1 MDNQVPEKIAQS
13 IDRKL
18 EVIISENRMLQEKVS
33 SLESIIN
40 KDVYSVLEIM
50 NERVSS
56 MEDIIISPRTRLPT
70 WSSKYI
76 PSIMVGIGIA
86 SFLSLYLMDNN
97 NNNKEP
103 EPIPII
109 YLNDTCPAEY
119 SLPKMRR

>member
-1 MDNQVPEKIAQS
+1 MDNQS

-18 EVIISENRMLQEKVS
+18 EVIISENRKLQEKIS

-86 SFLSLYLMDNN
+86 SFLSLYLIDNN
-97 NNNKEP
+97 NKGSEP

-109 YLNDTCPAEY
+109 YLNDTCPPEY

>member
-70 WSSKYI
+70 WSSRYI
-76 PSIMVGIGIA
+76 PSIMIGIGIA
-86 SFLSLYLMDNN
+86 SFLSLYLIDNH
-97 NNNKEP
+97 NKE

-109 YLNDTCPAEY
+109 YLNDTCPPEY